1 MNKTEDESVSKLE
14 WDERDFHLA
23 RQLIQIG
30 LAFER

>member
-1 MNKTEDESVSKLE
+1 MNKIEDESVSKVE
-14 WDERDFHLA
+14 WDGRHFHLA